1 MRKAYAPLMAAA
13 VVSGCLMAFI
23 NTALADDTVSQS
35 SDAAH
40 TIYLSATDWPPYAL
54 AADGSGATEAVVRAA
69 FAAVGYQV
77 VTHYYPWMRA
87 VSLSQGGGKYIGYY
101 PAYASPERQES
112 CYLSDLVGES
122 PVGLVERRDRGLADK
137 TLDQLQD
144 VGIGVVA
151 GYVNGREFD
160 RRVQDGKL
168 RVEPANDDLTNL
180 RKVYSGR
187 VAAAVMDHNVMAHLL
202 AVNAGQ
208 FPLANQLLF
217 ANPGMQPLTLH
228 VCFRRDE
235 EGRKAAVLLNE
246 GLSKI
251 DARAISAASL
261 KGIRHSALQ

>member
-1 MRKAYAPLMAAA
+1 MVVAGIFGNHLRAVFFCGLLMLPISAEA
-13 VVSGCLMAFI
+13 
-23 NTALADDTVSQS
+23 QS
-35 SDAAH
+35 SRSEDATH
-40 TIYLSATDWPPYAL
+40 TIYLSATDWPPYAV

-87 VSLSQGGGKYIGYY
+87 VTLSQGGGRYVGYY
-101 PAYASPERQES
+101 PAYASPERQQS

-122 PVGLVERRDRGLADK
+122 PVGLVERRDHGLADK

-151 GYVNGREFD
+151 GYVNGMEFD
-160 RRVQDGKL
+160 RRVQEGKL

-180 RKVYSGR
+180 RKAYSGR
-187 VAAAVMDHNVMAHLL
+187 VAAAVMDRNVMAHLL
-202 AVNAGQ
+202 AVNADQ
-208 FPLANQLLF
+208 FPLANQLVF
-217 ANPGMQPLTLH
+217 ANPGMSPLTLH

-235 EGRKAAVLLNE
+235 DGRKAAALLNE

-251 DARAISAASL
+251 DARTIADASL
-261 KGIRHSALQ
+261 KGIRRNPVQ